1 MCVCVCVCVCVCC
14 TYCTGIGSRDVCYT
28 KHSRIRVDNIS
39 PREIITILAG
49 ELLSEIHVIDIR
61 RDTQHVLMAG
71 DYILIF
77 ITVCNTLFE
86 SYR

>member
-1 MCVCVCVCVCVCC
+1 MCVCVCVCWLFC

-49 ELLSEIHVIDIR
+49 ELLSEIHVIDISVTR
-61 RDTQHVLMAG
+61 CLKAIDKRDPWAIG
-71 DYILIF
+71 
-77 ITVCNTLFE
+77 
-86 SYR
+86 